1 MELRYGDDQSE
12 IGQIV
17 LQVPA
22 SSPGGQ
28 SAVLRC
34 KRPEA
39 GGSGE
44 LMWVKISALKL
55 KSILPGRSRRGL
67 TGPGSLPPQQDGSD
81 GPGIAGAIDVAC
93 GVRA

>member
-1 MELRYGDDQSE
+1 MLVKAWYEGNVPGSQVHQLNCQLGWSGVKDDVELKYGNDPSGV
-12 IGQIV
+12 GQIV

-55 KSILPGRSRRGL
+55 KSILAWPL
-67 TGPGSLPPQQDGSD
+67 
-81 GPGIAGAIDVAC
+81 
-93 GVRA
+93 